1 MQHFSDWQ
9 GAHSIDA
16 KNVMNK
22 RIGVGERGG
31 IQEGLY
37 SSGPFHQT
45 SSQFEHPSDAEIS
58 SRDQSSPSSGDEHF
72 TPSSTPNPN

>member
-16 KNVMNK
+16 NNVVNK

-31 IQEGLY
+31 IQEGLWLRT
-37 SSGPFHQT
+37 F
-45 SSQFEHPSDAEIS
+45 
-58 SRDQSSPSSGDEHF
+58 SPNVITVRAPE
-72 TPSSTPNPN
+72 